1 MSMFRI
7 LALICCLAALAAILI
22 CALTNW
28 NDELFPPLALGLSA
42 AGNIFNLLCNRRDN
56 GERTHAK

>member
-7 LALICCLAALAAILI
+7 LALICCLAALAAILV

-28 NDELFPPLALGLSA
+28 NDELFLPLALGLSA
-42 AGNIFNLLCNRRDN
+42 AGNIFLN
-56 GERTHAK
+56 GKMKQTGDGYRLIR